1 LKKQKEALD
10 WLDKN
15 VFNEPVWMR
24 EFDYCNTM
32 NRDTRQLTLPLARSV
47 AAQVVARLN
56 YLNVLYPADR
66 FVADIVRLCFA
77 EAQSGKSVNL
87 YRQTLQTALVNNLIQ
102 QFKTASTSSASRTVI
117 LMALQSI
124 QSKVK
129 SASGDALSKAHFQ
142 NLNDLIARA
151 LVVK

>member
-1 LKKQKEALD
+1 
-10 WLDKN
+10 
-15 VFNEPVWMR
+15 
-24 EFDYCNTM
+24 
-32 NRDTRQLTLPLARSV
+32 
-47 AAQVVARLN
+47 
-56 YLNVLYPADR
+56 
-66 FVADIVRLCFA
+66 VRLCFA